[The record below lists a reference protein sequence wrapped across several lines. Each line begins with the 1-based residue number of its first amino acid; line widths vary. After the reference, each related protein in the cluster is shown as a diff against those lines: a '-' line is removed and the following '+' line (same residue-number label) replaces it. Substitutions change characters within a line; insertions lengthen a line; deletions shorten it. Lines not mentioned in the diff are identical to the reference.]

1 MSVNRVHHPDLSL
14 FQPGGIVTVEGD
26 DAHHL
31 IRVRRLE
38 AGAPVTVLDGLGR
51 VGEGTVS
58 ATRKHGRD
66 GWALDV
72 LLATMET
79 SGKVVPAVHVMS
91 SAPKGDRLGVMIEG
105 LSQAGAASWAP
116 MTTRHTVVEPGAG
129 KIDRLERIAAES
141 AKQCGRAWKLEIGR
155 GGGFTESLRHPRV
168 VIADGEG
175 EPFVADGAAEIRL
188 LIGPEGGFA
197 PEEITQARTAG
208 ARVCRFGPHVM
219 RIETA
224 AVVAAALVLAA
235 ESARRS

>member
-14 FQPGGIVTVEGD
+14 FQPGGIVTIEGD

-51 VGEGTVS
+51 VAEGKVA

-72 LLATMET
+72 AIATIATEPRV
-79 SGKVVPAVHVMS
+79 SPGVHVLS
-91 SAPKGDRLGVMIEG
+91 SAPKGDRLGTMIDG
-105 LSQAGAASWAP
+105 LSQVGAASWAP
-116 MTTRHTVVEPGAG
+116 LDTVRTVVEPGAG

-141 AKQCGRAWKLEIGR
+141 AKQCGRAWKLEIAPG
-155 GGGFTESLRHPRV
+155 LRFAQALEHPHV

-175 EPFVADGAAEIRL
+175 EAYRARGAETIRL
-188 LIGPEGGFA
+188 LVGPEGGFS
-197 PEEITQARTAG
+197 PEEVSQARAAG
-208 ARVCRFGPHVM
+208 ARVCRFGPHIM

-224 AVVAAALVLAA
+224 AVVAAAMIVSEEAP
-235 ESARRS
+235 RRE